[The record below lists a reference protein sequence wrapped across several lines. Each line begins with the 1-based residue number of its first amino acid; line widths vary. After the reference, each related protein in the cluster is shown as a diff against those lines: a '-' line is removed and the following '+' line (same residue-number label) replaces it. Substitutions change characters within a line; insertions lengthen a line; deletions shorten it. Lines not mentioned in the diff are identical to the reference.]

1 MYAMIVP
8 NETML
13 LTSAKSEINRIDERK
28 VNITVTDDETVAC
41 SDSDC
46 SSMSLCTSDRN
57 SCKSALKTNTT
68 GRIKKRV
75 AFDVVI
81 IRSYQQTMGDNPG
94 VSYGPPIQ
102 LDWDYEEHEN
112 IDIDEYEIARGH
124 SRRTMRQMVMNYYQR
139 KSLLKR
145 EYGFTEE
152 ELKQAKKDVNR
163 VKFLRDVTKSLLPMM
178 KVEDAVESAGR
189 KARRLV
195 GMKK

>member
-1 MYAMIVP
+1 MIVP

-57 SCKSALKTNTT
+57 SCKSPLKTNTT

-102 LDWDYEEHEN
+102 LDWDYEEHES